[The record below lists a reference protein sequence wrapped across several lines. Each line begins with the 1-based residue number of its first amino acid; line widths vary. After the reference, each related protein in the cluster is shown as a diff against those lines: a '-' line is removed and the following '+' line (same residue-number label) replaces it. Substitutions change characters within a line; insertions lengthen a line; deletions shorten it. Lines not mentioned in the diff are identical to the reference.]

1 MGVRKKSSD
10 LDGGSQLIVDIIA
23 AVLNDHGVVIFTLCD
38 DGNGFTAVAAQCEQE
53 CVQIFVVGD
62 DVGNDV
68 FFSGLCLGK
77 IHIATFSHETAA
89 RILRAV
95 SFF

>member
-1 MGVRKKSSD
+1 MGMRKNSSD

-23 AVLNDHGVVIFTLCD
+23 AVLNDHGVVVFALGD
-38 DGNGFTAVAAQCEQE
+38 DGDGFTAVAAQCEQE

-62 DVGNDV
+62 NVGDDV
-68 FFSGLCLGK
+68 FFSCLCLGK
-77 IHIATFSHETAA
+77 IHIATFSHGTAA
-89 RILRAV
+89 RILHAV